1 MKRTLCIFLSLLLF
15 IALCPMKGFAYSRE
29 TLSKN
34 VFNEFVDDAGKGEF
48 VDANYRLYS
57 KGNSFT
63 KMATLKDAA
72 RNSIFW
78 ECEVEI
84 VTMDNAAP
92 GLYFIQRKKGIG
104 VEIHGDGLISVKF
117 MEMDR
122 SDYIYSWL
130 LAEKKTSQIQA
141 PVRLGLSYNV
151 STTEY
156 IVSLNGT
163 EVLSGKGEDSSAFSL
178 LVDFETVGIKTI
190 NDNINHQGYCEF
202 GKISLNTKK

>member
-1 MKRTLCIFLSLLLF
+1 MKIRFYFLLF
-15 IALCPMKGFAYSRE
+15 LCFFMVLSPITGFAYSNE

-92 GLYFIQRKKGIG
+92 GLYFIQRNKGIG
-104 VEIHGDGLISVKF
+104 VEIHGDGLVSVKF
-117 MEMDR
+117 MEIDR
-122 SDYIYSWL
+122 SNNIFSWL
-130 LAEKKTSQIQA
+130 LTEKKVAGIHA
-141 PVRLGLSYNV
+141 PVRLGISYNV
-151 STTEY
+151 STTEFT
-156 IVSLNGT
+156 VSLNGAN
-163 EVLSGKGEDSSAFSL
+163 VLSGKGEDSAAFSL
-178 LVDFETVGIKTI
+178 LVDFESVGIKTI
-190 NDNINHQGYCEF
+190 NDLLNRQGYCEF